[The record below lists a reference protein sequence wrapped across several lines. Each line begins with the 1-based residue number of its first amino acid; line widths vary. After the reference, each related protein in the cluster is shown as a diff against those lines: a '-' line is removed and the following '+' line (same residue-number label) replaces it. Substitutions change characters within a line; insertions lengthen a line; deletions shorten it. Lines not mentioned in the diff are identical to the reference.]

1 MLTPRNST
9 GGSVSTEPPEWDSS
23 VDGFYPL
30 VWRWVTTLAWIQ
42 TSAGNSS
49 GERSNTWR
57 KDDAWER
64 LTEIEFWKGRVLL
77 WLTCNWGWCYF
88 LSLSL
93 ILLNDWIHFFSVLW
107 FLGITCIYVL
117 LASSFSY
124 LLQIDL
130 SVYRISEKKGSIF
143 FISQYVLLYFGFFL
157 KELVEK
163 TISTKAFILD
173 EVLV

>member
-88 LSLSL
+88 LSLSYSTQWLDPFLFCTL
-93 ILLNDWIHFFSVLW
+93 ISWHYLYLCVTCVIFLLS
-107 FLGITCIYVL
+107 
-117 LASSFSY
+117 ASNRFIS
-124 LLQIDL
+124 L
-130 SVYRISEKKGSIF
+130 SNIRKKGKYFFYLSIRSALFLIF
-143 FISQYVLLYFGFFL
+143 FKRTGGKNY
-157 KELVEK
+157 
-163 TISTKAFILD
+163 
-173 EVLV
+173 